1 MMLPLHDR
9 IRAGVRTALHAQF
22 GLDRDAAAIPL
33 EVPPNRTFG
42 DIGSPVAF
50 ELARELRKAP
60 RMIAQELATAL
71 DAIDGVA
78 RVSAAP
84 NGYLNVFLV

>member
-9 IRAGVRTALHAQF
+9 IRTAVRAALHTQF

-60 RMIAQELATAL
+60 RVIAQELAASL
-71 DAIDGVA
+71 GAIDGVLRVA
-78 RVSAAP
+78 RRPMAT
-84 NGYLNVFLV
+84 